1 MGVSCFNGRGGCF
14 TDGSGA
20 PFLSGGGC
28 PMRGYGFWWGGF
40 EKNHKMGG
48 GGATP
53 STMGNPDTGSE
64 FCYLKIRFL
73 SGNF

>member
-20 PFLSGGGC
+20 PLSGG
-28 PMRGYGFWWGGF
+28 RGTPWGVIGFGG
-40 EKNHKMGG
+40 EVLKKITRWG

-64 FCYLKIRFL
+64 FCYLKIKFL
-73 SGNF
+73 SDNF